1 MTVTTLKAWID
12 TYGDDKAYLVPTL
25 PTAPTQAYRQPA
37 CRVLRLDGPRVTVLV
52 AGVEI
57 ETDIRNVKRT
67 RPDSGSG
74 RHRAYKAP
82 ALPDGFEQHGMEF
95 A

>member
-1 MTVTTLKAWID
+1 MTATTLKAWIE

-37 CRVLRLDGPRVTVLV
+37 CRVLRIDGPRVTVLV
-52 AGVEI
+52 AGGEI

-67 RPDSGSG
+67 RPDSRPSG
-74 RHRAYKAP
+74 RHRAYRAP
-82 ALPDGFEQHGMEF
+82 VLPEGAEQPAMF
-95 A
+95 